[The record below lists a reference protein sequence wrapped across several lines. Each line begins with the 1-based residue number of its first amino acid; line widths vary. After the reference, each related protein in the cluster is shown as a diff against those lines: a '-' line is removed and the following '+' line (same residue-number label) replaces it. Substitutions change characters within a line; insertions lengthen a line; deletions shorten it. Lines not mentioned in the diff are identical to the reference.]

1 MMKRFSDIKAIIWDL
16 DGTLYDPSIN
26 LFSGARRTSLERLAE
41 LERISFEDAKTLYER
56 TYLELGSNTRTFEKL
71 GLGRAFGLPDR
82 AAVIKITD
90 EADRTSLLSKDD
102 RLVEMFEDLRGYQHV
117 LLTNSGRV
125 GAMKTLDAIGL
136 SENFFSKVLTA
147 DDFSESKP
155 SPITFLT
162 ALDFLGE
169 CFHDALNVR
178 DVLSVGD
185 RDRVDIIPAAK
196 LGLRTVK
203 VWTEKKTGVADVELS
218 KVYDLADY
226 L

>member
-1 MMKRFSDIKAIIWDL
+1 MKRFSDIKAIIWDL

-26 LFSGARRTSLERLAE
+26 LFSGARRTSLEKLAE
-41 LERISFEDAKTLYER
+41 LERISFEDAKTLYEK

-82 AAVIKITD
+82 LAVIKITD
-90 EADRTSLLSKDD
+90 EADRKSLLSKDD
-102 RLVEMFEDLRGYQHV
+102 RLVEMFEDLGGYQHV

-136 SENFFSKVLTA
+136 SESFFSKVLTA

-155 SPITFLT
+155 SPITFLG

-169 CFHDALNVR
+169 CFHDVLNVR

-185 RDRVDIIPAAK
+185 RDRVDIIPAKK
-196 LGLRTVK
+196 LGLRTAK
-203 VWTEKKTGVADVELS
+203 VWTEKKTGVADIELS
-218 KVYDLADY
+218 KVYNLIDY